1 MKKLIVALLFVLLT
15 ISPASAEKASE
26 GLFLDQNIQGSYN
39 PLGLQLVTKLFYRIP
54 LIRRSGILWESTKLE
69 FGIQNNL
76 SPAYDF
82 AGAFVSIEPIA
93 LFNLT
98 LSAQAAGYYTALGY
112 GLYPL
117 SGYGAGYNGAA
128 LDSVTA
134 KNGTGIVL
142 SAAPT
147 IKAAVGPIAVLD
159 TGSLSWFRANGGSG
173 YFYEI
178 AGDTVL
184 AGSDIE
190 IGNQAY
196 LLATVATGLLVGLN
210 DGVLYVPASGYVS
223 HRLGAI
229 GIYSA
234 PLSKKLSIYGAIVGG
249 TFLADRYYQYKLY
262 VAGQAGVTLRL

>member
-1 MKKLIVALLFVLLT
+1 MRKMIVSLLFVLLT
-15 ISPASAEKASE
+15 ISVASAQQATE
-26 GLFLDQNIQGSYN
+26 GLVLDQNIQASYN
-39 PLGLQLVTKLFYRIP
+39 PLGVQLVTKLFYRIP
-54 LIRRSGILWESTKLE
+54 LVRRPGILWESTKIEL
-69 FGIQNNL
+69 GIQNNL
-76 SPAYDF
+76 SPAFDY
-82 AGAFVSIEPIA
+82 AGAYVNIEPIA

-98 LSAQAAGYYTALGY
+98 LTAQAVAYYTALGY

-117 SGYGAGYNGAA
+117 SGYGAGYDSSA

-134 KNGTGIVL
+134 KNGTGLLL

-159 TGSLSWFRANGGSG
+159 TGSLTWFRANGGTG

-196 LLATVATGLLVGLN
+196 VLATVFPGLRFGIN

-223 HRLGAI
+223 HRLSAI
-229 GIYSA
+229 GVYSA
-234 PLSKKLSIYGAIVGG
+234 SLSKKFAVYGALVAG
-249 TFLADRYYQYKLY
+249 TFLTDRNYQYKLY
-262 VAGQAGVTLRL
+262 LAGQAGVTLGL